1 VWLGVDMS
9 VSRKEKNSGKAV
21 AGALFGVILL
31 LVSYLLLADWQNV
44 PTTIRWALTAM
55 HWPT

>member
-1 VWLGVDMS
+1 MS
-9 VSRKEKNSGKAV
+9 VSRKETNSGKAV